1 MRYDNGMVRLQ
12 MRSQLQ
18 LREAKGNDSTRESR
32 WEGGERR
39 GGERRYRY
47 GGFYNGQE
55 GHRVYT
61 FLLRFY
67 ACQPVSLGLIVETV
81 GTL

>member
-1 MRYDNGMVRLQ
+1 MGWFGCKCDRSCNCGKQKGMIR
-12 MRSQLQ
+12 
-18 LREAKGNDSTRESR
+18 REKVGGRE
-32 WEGGERR
+32 GR